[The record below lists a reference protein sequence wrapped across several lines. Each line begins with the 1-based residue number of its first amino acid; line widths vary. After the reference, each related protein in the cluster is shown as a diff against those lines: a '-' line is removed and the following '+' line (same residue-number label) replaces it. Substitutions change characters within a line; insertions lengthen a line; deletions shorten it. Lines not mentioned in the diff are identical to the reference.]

1 MYRLVESWHT
11 IIKIEI
17 ELWFRL
23 EYNSNQLKE
32 REGEDKT
39 QDRELLQMILTTV
52 LDVQSDVKELQEEMK
67 EVKADIR
74 DMKVDIQD
82 TKDDVRGLREEAVDL
97 RSSIKSIETTLE
109 NEIAH
114 GIKIIAEAH
123 FDLHR
128 KLHEALKITN
138 EEELIALRVTNLE
151 KEMREVK
158 ERIDKIA

>member
-1 MYRLVESWHT
+1 M
-11 IIKIEI
+11 
-17 ELWFRL
+17 
-23 EYNSNQLKE
+23 
-32 REGEDKT
+32 
-39 QDRELLQMILTTV
+39 LQTILTIV
-52 LDVQSDVKELQEEMK
+52 LDVQSDVKQLQAEMK
-67 EVKADIR
+67 EVKEDIRDMKEDIQELQMEMKEVKEDIR

-82 TKDDVRGLREEAVDL
+82 TKDDVQELKTEVGDL
-97 RSSIKSIETTLE
+97 KKSVKAIETTLE
-109 NEIAH
+109 TEVMH

>member
-1 MYRLVESWHT
+1 MKEVKADIVEM
-11 IIKIEI
+11 
-17 ELWFRL
+17 
-23 EYNSNQLKE
+23 KE
-32 REGEDKT
+32 DIR
-39 QDRELLQMILTTV
+39 
-52 LDVQSDVKELQEEMK
+52 ELQEEMK

>member
-1 MYRLVESWHT
+1 
-11 IIKIEI
+11 
-17 ELWFRL
+17 
-23 EYNSNQLKE
+23 
-32 REGEDKT
+32 
-39 QDRELLQMILTTV
+39 MILTTV
-52 LDVQSDVKELQEEMK
+52 LDVQSDVKKLQEEMKEVKADIVEMKEDIHELQKEMKEVKADIVEMKEDIRELQEEMK